1 LSYYVWYWV
10 FQRTPHKQYLL
21 PYSAQSPI
29 SKKKKKFITED
40 DIWNEILSIK
50 ENNKFSLGQQ
60 LFYLIPLFANDSYV
74 INNEFIRLLNEYH
87 YHKDFNIP
95 LSDTLD
101 NADAIKLS
109 MFSIIKNEMELAIR
123 HKTEKN
129 GNSKS

>member
-1 LSYYVWYWV
+1 MIFGMRFYQLKRIINLVWG
-10 FQRTPHKQYLL
+10 
-21 PYSAQSPI
+21 
-29 SKKKKKFITED
+29 
-40 DIWNEILSIK
+40 
-50 ENNKFSLGQQ
+50 NN
-60 LFYLIPLFANDSYV
+60 ANDSYV